1 MIIADPDEKYQ
12 HDRSLMFRYPN
23 DYLQKATKEQR
34 ARVDDPFA
42 RLYSDWATLHEI
54 DKR

>member
-1 MIIADPDEKYQ
+1 MQNWRKVVSEIEKL
-12 HDRSLMFRYPN
+12 RSFYSSTSI
-23 DYLQKATKEQR
+23 DIKEQR
-34 ARVDDPFA
+34 ARVDEPFA